1 MSSIPWIL
9 LAGLFNLDTAS
20 RITTAALTV
29 RGIFKKF
36 NQNAWLHDASHPLHL
51 SFSPLRREDGD
62 YDVSLVSL
70 PFSRSNKSNVVL
82 FQRTG
87 KFFRFYDVRGLNHS
101 AENLNRDHTVTE
113 RDEERKYE
121 EHMDFKSSG
130 SSLNI

>member
-70 PFSRSNKSNVVL
+70 PFSRSNESNVVL

-101 AENLNRDHTVTE
+101 VENLYRDHTVTVS
-113 RDEERKYE
+113 DEERKYE